1 LMITQFINHSTFW
14 KINILQAFIFSIWHL
29 VWPIKNFYMGKA
41 VSIENLAVMSSGYII
56 ISFLMGLTMG
66 YIFYKT
72 GNLWIAFVW
81 HFFNDLTQNLLV
93 VRNGNPSIEPAILNT
108 SSALVKGLSFI
119 LLFIIINVS
128 LKYFISFKVN

>member
-1 LMITQFINHSTFW
+1 
-14 KINILQAFIFSIWHL
+14 
-29 VWPIKNFYMGKA
+29 MGKA